1 MNFIFEEGHR
11 YKIRSWRSM
20 ENEYGSRNNGSIN
33 ARASFVSGMAYLC
46 EGYTSEVCNVRFG
59 FPNNCPYASID
70 AAEYRG
76 FDSHWS
82 ISPDMIDM
90 TADIL

>member
-33 ARASFVSGMAYLC
+33 ARGSFVSAMAYLC
-46 EGYTSEVCNVRFG
+46 EKYTPEIYNVRPG
-59 FPNNCPYASID
+59 FPYNCLYANID
-70 AAEYRG
+70 TAGHTR
-76 FDSHWS
+76 FCDCWT

-90 TADIL
+90 TAEIL